1 MHTQKSIRSQEAR
14 NQAYQQSIED
24 PARFWGDIA
33 EDFQWQRKWDQVL
46 DWNFE
51 EPRVKW
57 FEGAQLNITENCLD
71 RHLISSADAPALVWE
86 SNDPS
91 EPSKSYTYKELHE
104 AVCVFAQAMRNEGIT
119 KGDRVCIYM
128 GMVPELAI
136 AVLACARIGAI
147 HSVIFGGFSA
157 RCRCRHHHLRR
168 SIPGQQR
175 HRPEIGD

>member
-71 RHLISSADAPALVWE
+71 RHLISSADAKKF
-86 SNDPS
+86 PS
-91 EPSKSYTYKELHE
+91 P
-104 AVCVFAQAMRNEGIT
+104 
-119 KGDRVCIYM
+119 
-128 GMVPELAI
+128 
-136 AVLACARIGAI
+136 
-147 HSVIFGGFSA
+147 
-157 RCRCRHHHLRR
+157 
-168 SIPGQQR
+168 
-175 HRPEIGD
+175 